1 MAHLNGGWEDSRLG
15 TSGWLAGAG
24 YLRWRLAPR
33 LSLSARADAFR
44 EWQAE
49 GATGRA
55 APIFWGGAAWV
66 ASQTVTADLRPSPN
80 LSLRLE
86 LRRDAAAAP
95 LYFDGEVARD
105 ADGRDLPDSRR
116 QWTLTAG
123 AVTWF

>member
-1 MAHLNGGWEDSRLG
+1 
-15 TSGWLAGAG
+15 
-24 YLRWRLAPR
+24 
-33 LSLSARADAFR
+33 
-44 EWQAE
+44 
-49 GATGRA
+49 
-55 APIFWGGAAWV
+55 V